1 MIGQAIAFVICTVV
15 WLLMMIVPKTL
26 FAIFSSGDA
35 QLAEYGAMAMRKSKM
50 FMLFL
55 GFQTFGFDVLF
66 GNRKTKG
73 CNIYFNQQERIIFN
87 SGIVGFFQDFG
98 TEWSFIQF
106 KCFRFL
112 FTYTCINYIHK
123 WNFTIE

>member
-1 MIGQAIAFVICTVV
+1 
-15 WLLMMIVPKTL
+15 MIVPKTL

-55 GFQTFGFDVLF
+55 GFQTLASMYFSAIGKPKVATFISISRNGLF
-66 GNRKTKG
+66 L
-73 CNIYFNQQERIIFN
+73 IP
-87 SGIVGFFQDFG
+87 
-98 TEWSFIQF
+98 
-106 KCFRFL
+106 